1 MVTQFVNNGT
11 DLEVLN
17 KSYESM
23 PLEQQEELAKALKK
37 DGLVLVDVQVN
48 GKHGVYTRKQWKKA
62 SDVKKDEGKSSK
74 GAPDTMGALNSVS
87 ITDTKSQRALAAALD
102 AAPVGTKIET
112 GMTQM
117 GFSDK
122 GKVSWEKKDSP
133 LSGSKPWVKTGGS
146 NSGFTDTPTG
156 VAQQIASMKARPDK
170 CGKPD
175 FKVHTP
181 DSNDKADTKQPTDK
195 QSNNKQKAVPQ
206 VIKGKHMSDLKDN
219 LKEHGLVLDSIHN
232 NGIQDDEEVTMY
244 DKDKNTYT
252 AKASLYSDGG
262 IELRKITKEKKEE
275 TVSDNGNDKQKNSG
289 NPYPDYVNKTKVGV
303 PKAHSS
309 SYSSE
314 KKAIEFAKQLHDNGA
329 TNIEISSAEDAFN
342 QTQYRVAWDKE
353 EKKQND
359 TKEGNKP
366 TKKADAPSKSK
377 QDSATTVSVPKTKAD
392 IQSMLAS
399 GKSRN
404 DIIELA
410 KKSGISWKENG
421 HEGINWMRCC
431 MALTKKDTDSSSTK
445 KKSK

>member
-1 MVTQFVNNGT
+1 MITQFVNKGT

-62 SDVKKDEGKSSK
+62 SDVKKNKGKSSK
-74 GAPDTMGALNSVS
+74 GAPDTMGALNKVS
-87 ITDTKSQRALAAALD
+87 ITDNKSQIALASALD

-112 GMTQM
+112 GMTQL
-117 GFSDK
+117 GYSDK

-195 QSNNKQKAVPQ
+195 QPTDKQKSVPQ
-206 VIKGKHMSDLKDN
+206 VIKGKYMSDLKDN
-219 LKEHGLVLDSIHN
+219 LKEHGLVLDSAYGRKIH
-232 NGIQDDEEVTMY
+232 DDEEVIMY

-252 AKASLYSDGG
+252 AKANVYFDGS

-275 TVSDNGNDKQKNSG
+275 TVSDNDKQRVSD
-289 NPYPDYVNKTKVGV
+289 NPYPDYVNKTNVGV

-353 EKKQND
+353 EKKHSNAKTD
-359 TKEGNKP
+359 NKP
-366 TKKADAPSKSK
+366 TKKAAAPSKSK
-377 QDSATTVSVPKTKAD
+377 QDSSSTVDVPKTKAD

>member
-1 MVTQFVNNGT
+1 MITQFVNKGT

-23 PLEQQEELAKALKK
+23 PLEQEELAKALKK

-48 GKHGVYTRKQWKKA
+48 GKHGTYTRKQWKKA
-62 SDVKKDEGKSSK
+62 SDVKKNEGKSSK
-74 GAPDTMGALNSVS
+74 GAPD
-87 ITDTKSQRALAAALD
+87 
-102 AAPVGTKIET
+102 
-112 GMTQM
+112 
-117 GFSDK
+117 
-122 GKVSWEKKDSP
+122 
-133 LSGSKPWVKTGGS
+133 
-146 NSGFTDTPTG
+146 
-156 VAQQIASMKARPDK
+156 
-170 CGKPD
+170 
-175 FKVHTP
+175 
-181 DSNDKADTKQPTDK
+181 AD
-195 QSNNKQKAVPQ
+195 KQKAIPQ

-219 LKEHGLVLDSIHN
+219 LREHGLVLDGAYGRKIR
-232 NGIQDDEEVTMY
+232 DDEEVIMY

-252 AKASLYSDGG
+252 AKANVYSDGG
-262 IELRKITKEKKEE
+262 VELRKITKEKKEK
-275 TVSDNGNDKQKNSG
+275 TATDNGNGKQQDSG
-289 NPYPDYVNKTKVGV
+289 SPYPDYVNKTNVGV

-309 SYSSE
+309 SYFSE

-353 EKKQND
+353 EKKQSD
-359 TKEGNKP
+359 TKAGNKP
-366 TKKADAPSKSK
+366 TKKAAATSKVK
-377 QDSATTVSVPKTKAD
+377 QDSSSNVSVPKTKAD

-431 MALTKKDTDSSSTK
+431 MALTKA
-445 KKSK
+445 SK

>member
-1 MVTQFVNNGT
+1 MATQFVNNGT

-62 SDVKKDEGKSSK
+62 SDVKKNEGKSSK
-74 GAPDTMGALNSVS
+74 GAPN
-87 ITDTKSQRALAAALD
+87 
-102 AAPVGTKIET
+102 
-112 GMTQM
+112 
-117 GFSDK
+117 
-122 GKVSWEKKDSP
+122 
-133 LSGSKPWVKTGGS
+133 
-146 NSGFTDTPTG
+146 
-156 VAQQIASMKARPDK
+156 
-170 CGKPD
+170 
-175 FKVHTP
+175 
-181 DSNDKADTKQPTDK
+181 AD
-195 QSNNKQKAVPQ
+195 KQKAVPQ
-206 VIKGKHMSDLKDN
+206 VIKGKHMSDLRDN
-219 LKEHGLVLDSIHN
+219 LKEHGLVLDSIHSK
-232 NGIQDDEEVTMY
+232 GIHDDEEVTMY

-252 AKASLYSDGG
+252 AKANVYSDGG
-262 IELRKITKEKKEE
+262 VELRKITKEKKKE
-275 TVSDNGNDKQKNSG
+275 TVSDNDKQHVST

-309 SYSSE
+309 SYFSE
-314 KKAIEFAKQLHDNGA
+314 KKAIEFAKQLHANGA

-353 EKKQND
+353 EKKQSD
-359 TKEGNKP
+359 TKADNKP
-366 TKKADAPSKSK
+366 TKKAAATSKVK
-377 QDSATTVSVPKTKAD
+377 QDSSSNVSVPKTKAD

-431 MALTKKDTDSSSTK
+431 MALTKA
-445 KKSK
+445 SK